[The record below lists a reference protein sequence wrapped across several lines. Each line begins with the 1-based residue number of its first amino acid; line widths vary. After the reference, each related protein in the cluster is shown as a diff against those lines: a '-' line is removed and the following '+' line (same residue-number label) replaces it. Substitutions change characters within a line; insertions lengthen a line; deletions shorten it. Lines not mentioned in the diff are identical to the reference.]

1 MTSLFSYLL
10 TFFGIAFW
18 AFRVVVTLLYQ
29 LDVDFFAQPLNLTYE
44 ITVLFASLPCIVLV
58 VKRNIVGAAAYMGLY
73 VTYFGTAVY
82 EAFLG
87 AQAGGFNL
95 VNSSDMMCTI
105 LGVVISVLTF
115 LDVLVNKNRALGKD
129 TKSGDWFYKNEAFD
143 REFDERADR
152 NQYKIN
158 R

>member
-115 LDVLVNKNRALGKD
+115 LDVLFNKNRALGKY
-129 TKSGDWFYKNEAFD
+129 KGAGDWFYKNEAFD
-143 REFDERADR
+143 REFDESADR

>member
-1 MTSLFSYLL
+1 
-10 TFFGIAFW
+10 
-18 AFRVVVTLLYQ
+18 
-29 LDVDFFAQPLNLTYE
+29 
-44 ITVLFASLPCIVLV
+44 
-58 VKRNIVGAAAYMGLY
+58 MGLY
-73 VTYFGTAVY
+73 VTYFGNAVY

-95 VNSSDMMCTI
+95 VNSSDMLITI

-115 LDVLVNKNRALGKD
+115 LDVLFNKNRSLGKN
-129 TKSGDWFYKNEAFD
+129 TGAGDWFYKNSAFD